1 MSRPITRKLP
11 AHRGCFSYARIP
23 LEGGGVAYRLFR
35 RDQNRVLHAE
45 MLTFPSDW
53 MCCRCVVARKLRA
66 ARHRLRNTVDEI
78 DMEIMGV
85 TQ

>member
-1 MSRPITRKLP
+1 MAEHPFTRKLP

-23 LEGGGVAYRLFR
+23 AETGGVEYRLFR

-45 MLTFPSDW
+45 IKRFFSD
-53 MCCRCVVARKLRA
+53 CDRRDIARILRNM
-66 ARHRLRNTVDEI
+66 RRRLRETVDEI
-78 DMEIMGV
+78 DLEIMGV